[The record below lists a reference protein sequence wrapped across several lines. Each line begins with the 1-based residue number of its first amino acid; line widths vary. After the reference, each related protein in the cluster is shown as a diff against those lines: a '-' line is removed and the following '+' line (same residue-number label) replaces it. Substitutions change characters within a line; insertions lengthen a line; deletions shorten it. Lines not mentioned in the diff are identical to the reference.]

1 MSLLPEIPDELRDQI
16 AFRAKRELRKRMRAV
31 RAALPAAAIAERSG
45 AIVDRVCAL
54 DAWAK
59 ARTVALFSSMADEVQ
74 CSSLVSRAKEQGKR
88 VVLPVVVDE
97 EPGLLFRV
105 SVDGERVFPMAMSA
119 FGIDEPTDSAPA
131 AAFDEL
137 DLVIVPALALDDR
150 GHRIG
155 YGRGYYD
162 RTLVRCARA
171 RRVAVAFDFQLIAEV
186 PTRTGDVPVH
196 EVVTDKRHFVTA
208 SGDSQ

>member
-16 AFRAKRELRKRMRAV
+16 AFRAKRELRKRMRSV
-31 RAALPAAAIAERSG
+31 RAALPASAIAERSRLI
-45 AIVDRVCAL
+45 ADRVSAL
-54 DAWAK
+54 EAWSRAK
-59 ARTVALFSSMADEVQ
+59 TVALFSSMADEVQ
-74 CSSLVSRAKEQGKR
+74 CEALVLRAKEQGKR

-97 EPGLLFRV
+97 EPGLIFRV
-105 SVDGERVFPMAMSA
+105 SVDGERAYPLAMSA
-119 FGIDEPTDSAPA
+119 FGIDEPTESAPTV
-131 AAFDEL
+131 AFDEV

-186 PTRTGDVPVH
+186 PTRAGDEPVH